1 MLKYVKIINEETGQ
15 IAIGTGSNINYYK
28 SKGFTLQKVEE
39 VDGVYYLKDKAPTLD
54 LDKLKIQK
62 KEELKQARD
71 LYLIENGYNFSE
83 NDLFN
88 IVNLIGF
95 TQEEKDNYIAFIKD
109 DLKVKYDTF
118 VLKIKQCNNKEEL
131 DNIIIDFNGE
141 INEGKI

>member
-28 SKGFTLQKVEE
+28 SKGFALQEVEE

-95 TQEEKDNYIAFIKD
+95 TQEEKDKYITFIKD
-109 DLKVKYDTF
+109 ELKVKYDSF
-118 VLKIKQCNNKEEL
+118 VLKIKQCNSKEEL
-131 DNIIIDFNGE
+131 ENINISFIDNQ
-141 INEGKI
+141 